1 MELLEKILSY
11 LPIASSVVGTFAMIA
26 AVTPNKIDNKIVD
39 VLLKVINLLGANVG
53 NAENKDA

>member
-11 LPIASSVVGTFAMIA
+11 LPIAASVVGTFAMIA

-39 VLLKVINLLGANVG
+39 ILLKVINLLGANVA
-53 NAENKDA
+53 NAENKE